1 MSYAYLRLLVN
12 ELYDIVRI
20 IVLRDYWCV
29 TAERKNKKIIVKK
42 NQWKNSF
49 RKSKT
54 NFKQSLDISKNLIKH

>member
-29 TAERKNKKIIVKK
+29 TAERKNKKIIIKK